1 MRRGSRQAPV
11 SLFSF
16 QDVMISTI
24 GVTLL
29 IILVLLLLA
38 GKEAA
43 ALLPIDIP
51 APSISTKPITAPS
64 PAHVDDPGRMQL
76 ELLTLEDDI
85 QSLRI
90 QLAQAQDAAQR
101 ARTDALLDSNA
112 AMQSALQRHAT
123 ALQGTLED
131 LQTRRRVTY
140 LLDKAQPD
148 RVPLIVELG
157 GGRAVL
163 GSGSDEEAAFAL
175 HANSPTALAT
185 SVRKWIDALPDRNRL
200 MLVFVVRPSGIDAW
214 NSLQASLPRW
224 REDGVGYGLDL
235 ISESW
240 STSGLLPGGKES
252 P

>member
-1 MRRGSRQAPV
+1 MRRGSRQATV

-43 ALLPIDIP
+43 ALLPVDEPTPDI
-51 APSISTKPITAPS
+51 AAKPVAAPS
-64 PAHVDDPGRMQL
+64 PVAANDPGRMQL

-112 AMQSALQRHAT
+112 AMQSALQRHAI

-148 RVPLIVELG
+148 RVPLIIELG

-163 GSGSDEEAAFAL
+163 GSGSDEEAPFAL
-175 HANSPTALAT
+175 HADSPAALAA
-185 SVRKWIDALPDRNRL
+185 SVHKWIESLPQRDRL

-214 NSLQASLPRW
+214 NTLQASLPRW
-224 REDGVGYGLDL
+224 QDDGIGYGLDL

-240 STSGLLPGGKES
+240 STSGLLPGGEEA